1 MDLSSLGKWMV
12 LAGLALAIAGIGLL
26 AVGRLGIPLGG
37 LPGDVHIQ
45 REKFSFHFPVVT
57 CIVLSIVLTILLNLV
72 VRFFGK

>member
-1 MDLSSLGKWMV
+1 MDIASLEKWMA
-12 LAGLALAIAGIGLL
+12 LAGLAMAIAGVGLW

-72 VRFFGK
+72 LRFFGK